1 MKRIKDIITAAKTLG
16 LDPVAL
22 LKGSVK
28 IFDDMVDGEDA
39 SKLDESDK
47 VRARIVRQVLD
58 AVVIIAEDME
68 KPAKAEGEAAK

>member
-1 MKRIKDIITAAKTLG
+1 MERIKDIILAAKT
-16 LDPVAL
+16 

-28 IFDDMVDGEDA
+28 IFDEMADGND
-39 SKLDESDK
+39 LDESDK

-58 AVVIIAEDME
+58 AVTAIAEDME